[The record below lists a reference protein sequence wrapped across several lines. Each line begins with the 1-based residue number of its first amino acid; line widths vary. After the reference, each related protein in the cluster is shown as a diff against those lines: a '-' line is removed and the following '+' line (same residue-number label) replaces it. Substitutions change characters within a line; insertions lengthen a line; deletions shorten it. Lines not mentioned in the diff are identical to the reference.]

1 VASDIER
8 AQAEMFV
15 SYVTDGGLGP
25 EELIRARLAELREE
39 HLATGKPVLQLIA
52 EKTGGASA
60 HGG

>member
-1 VASDIER
+1 MASDTER
-8 AQAEMFV
+8 AKAEMFV
-15 SYVTDGGLGP
+15 DYVTDGGLGS

>member
-1 VASDIER
+1 
-8 AQAEMFV
+8 MFV